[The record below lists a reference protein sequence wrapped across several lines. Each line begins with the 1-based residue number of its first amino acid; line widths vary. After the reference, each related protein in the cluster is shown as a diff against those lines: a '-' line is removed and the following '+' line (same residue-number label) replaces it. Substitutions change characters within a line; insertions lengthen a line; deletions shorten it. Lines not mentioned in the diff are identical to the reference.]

1 MDVIAGSSPRKL
13 VKRINLNNPT
23 LISHSISTLFNPE
36 YLIGTEEKSR
46 MKREFCDNYS
56 PASKPMPR
64 SRSTMIFNHDSLNE
78 AENEFIL
85 KKYESPKYLG
95 GDLSPFKRQEKM

>member
-1 MDVIAGSSPRKL
+1 MDVIPGSTPRKL

-23 LISHSISTLFNPE
+23 LVSHSISTLFNPE

-46 MKREFCDNYS
+46 IKKEFSDNYS
-56 PASKPMPR
+56 PASKSMPR

-78 AENEFIL
+78 A
-85 KKYESPKYLG
+85 
-95 GDLSPFKRQEKM
+95 